1 MIRKEDINFM
11 SYREFQSDNSS
22 ISSLENSF
30 EKSPVNAHHP
40 ANFTPR
46 LFNINKSNFASTQNE
61 SKTCVAST
69 QTESKTYV
77 ASTQTG
83 SKTCVAS
90 TQTETKKCVASTQTE
105 SPTCETTKNDGK
117 FLKFLFVTF
126 FLFINLTVSELFN

>member
-77 ASTQTG
+77 ASTQT
-83 SKTCVAS
+83 
-90 TQTETKKCVASTQTE
+90 E